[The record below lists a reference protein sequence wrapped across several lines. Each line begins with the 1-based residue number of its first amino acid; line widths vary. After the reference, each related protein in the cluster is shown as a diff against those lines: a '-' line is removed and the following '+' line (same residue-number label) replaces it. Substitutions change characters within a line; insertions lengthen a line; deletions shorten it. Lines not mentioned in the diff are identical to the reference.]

1 MGVEVEIWGGPHDG
15 KVYAVESIH
24 HHLRMVKHNDIVTHA
39 WSEDAPE
46 TEPLTI
52 LFIDLPIMLTP
63 NGWKAI
69 WPKGE
74 S

>member
-1 MGVEVEIWGGPHDG
+1 MGIAVEIWGGPDDG

-24 HHLRMVKHNDIVTHA
+24 HHLRMVKRNDAVMHA

-46 TEPLTI
+46 MEPLTI
-52 LFIDLPIMLTP
+52 HIIELPIVLTSD
-63 NGWKAI
+63 GWKAI